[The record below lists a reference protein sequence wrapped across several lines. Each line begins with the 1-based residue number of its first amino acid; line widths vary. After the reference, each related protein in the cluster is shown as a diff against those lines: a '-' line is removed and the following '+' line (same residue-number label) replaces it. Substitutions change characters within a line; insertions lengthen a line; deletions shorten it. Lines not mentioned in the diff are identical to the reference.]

1 MVALVVVVALRG
13 AGGDDP
19 SRHPFVSPAARA
31 APDCGAGDLVA
42 DDEESDAAGGTT
54 YLTATLRLAPGVEPC
69 TVRRFPGVVVL
80 DRGAPA
86 DVTTVPD
93 ERLGEPQD
101 LVVLP
106 DQPVLVTLGWSVGRY
121 CERVDNDGIV
131 LRVAPDLELEVP
143 GFGPTSCPAG
153 GAATPP
159 LRVGPYTYV
168 DPRSTNGTVVGVVV
182 LVGGPGPGTGEFV
195 TRGRLELDG
204 TDDYGAAVGP
214 DGDFELEVP
223 AGVYQVRVSTPQWHA
238 GRPYDGGTLS
248 VAAGELNQLN
258 VILPAH

>member
-13 AGGDDP
+13 RGGDDP
-19 SRHPFVSPAARA
+19 AGDPFVSPVARA
-31 APDCGAGDLVA
+31 APDCGAGDLEADGEEPDVA
-42 DDEESDAAGGTT
+42 GDTT

-86 DVTTVPD
+86 DVATVPD

-121 CERVDNDGIV
+121 CERVDNDNVV

-153 GAATPP
+153 ETTRPP
-159 LRVGPYTYV
+159 VRVGPYTYV

-204 TDDYGAAVGP
+204 PDDYDATVGP
-214 DGDFELEVP
+214 DGGFELEVP
-223 AGVYQVRVSTPQWHA
+223 AGTYRVRVSTPQWHA
-238 GRPYDGGTLS
+238 GRPFDGGTLS
-248 VAAGELNQLN
+248 VTAGELNQLN
-258 VILPAH
+258 VILPAR